1 MIVLLSLSMWTHHAM
16 TLFTAK
22 SVIWNYLWY
31 MYHTLWVGLGYA
43 DVENRTK
50 MSPDTVLRIASI
62 SKSITMAAVAKQW
75 ELGILDLDKPVQYY
89 VPSFPEKQING
100 VKVRTN

>member
-1 MIVLLSLSMWTHHAM
+1 MWTHHAM

-22 SVIWNYLWY
+22 SVIWTTYGTCIIHCVY
-31 MYHTLWVGLGYA
+31 VGLGYA

-100 VKVRTN
+100 VKVSSN